1 MNRTELLKSR
11 VSEEYYNRYILPNI
25 KKKHEELN
33 KVRAE
38 MNEDQIYF
46 VTTAQTKHLL
56 GLLKRIRAEAGN
68 TGYYWN
74 GTPYTYDTE
83 NVLIPVR
90 YYKKGG
96 IEVNIELNADQIR
109 TELRN
114 REDMLDRSNTR
125 KAIRVH
131 HRRLKAW
138 EAKQDKGR
146 NNKRNKA

>member
-1 MNRTELLKSR
+1 MNRTEILKANC
-11 VSEEYYNRYILPNI
+11 SEEFYNRYVLPNI

-38 MNEDQIYF
+38 MTEDQIYF

-56 GLLKRIRAEAGN
+56 GLLKRVRAGGEN
-68 TGYYWN
+68 TRYCWD
-74 GTPYTYDTE
+74 GTAYTYGTE
-83 NVLIPVR
+83 NLVVPVR

-96 IEVNIELNADQIR
+96 IEVNIELTSDQIR

-114 REDMLDRSNTR
+114 REHLTERNSTR
-125 KAIRVH
+125 TAVRKY

-138 EAKQDKGR
+138 EARQDKGR
-146 NNKRNKA
+146 NNKRK

>member
-1 MNRTELLKSR
+1 MNRTEILKAH
-11 VSEEYYNRYILPNI
+11 VSEEYYNRYVLPNI

-38 MNEDQIYF
+38 MTEDQIYF

-56 GLLKRIRAEAGN
+56 GLLKKARAGGKY
-68 TGYYWN
+68 TRYCWD
-74 GTPYTYDTE
+74 GTAYTYGSET
-83 NVLIPVR
+83 VVVPVT

-96 IEVNIELNADQIR
+96 IEVNIELTSDQIR

-114 REDMLDRSNTR
+114 REHLSERNSTR
-125 KAIRVH
+125 NAVRKY

-138 EAKQDKGR
+138 EARMNKGR
-146 NNKRNKA
+146 NNKRK